1 MRNMRQ
7 KLTLN
12 ITENFSKEQTMCNK
26 AFLGV
31 EVRLTEVTWGEERDI
46 TGERKDNGERKEEG
60 QVEGR
65 KRERR
70 HDG

>member
-1 MRNMRQ
+1 
-7 KLTLN
+7 
-12 ITENFSKEQTMCNK
+12 MCNK

-31 EVRLTEVTWGEERDI
+31 EVRLTEVRWGEERDI
-46 TGERKDNGERKEEG
+46 IGERKEKGKRKGETDG
-60 QVEGR
+60 GRWFLLEEGR